1 MALSGTPLPSVGNPQ
16 LALEPLLVAPG
27 PPLLA
32 LTQAPVYRPS
42 QGTTDVCV
50 LELATMENTAK
61 IVRKWQKST

>member
-1 MALSGTPLPSVGNPQ
+1 MALSGTPLPSVGHPQ
-16 LALEPLLVAPG
+16 LALEP
-27 PPLLA
+27 LA

-42 QGTTDVCV
+42 LGTTDVCV